1 MKILIV
7 THGRAGSTSLQYAL
21 SDVLNIEKI
30 IEPFNTDLWEN
41 SFKSE
46 PNYKGVEIPNN
57 SIFKVIIGQDDD
69 WILDKIYDFDKVII
83 LMRDNLKDT
92 IISSQNAL
100 KYGYLDNYS
109 PTEKI
114 TSEQITYVTSN
125 YNKLVNFNNVL
136 DTINFKNK
144 KIIWY
149 NEIFS
154 DYHSSFEVLRSFISL
169 KVEQFDEM
177 WNNYLNPKYRLN
189 NG

>member
-1 MKILIV
+1 VKILIV

-100 KYGYLDNYS
+100 KYGYLDNY
-109 PTEKI
+109 
-114 TSEQITYVTSN
+114 
-125 YNKLVNFNNVL
+125 
-136 DTINFKNK
+136 
-144 KIIWY
+144 
-149 NEIFS
+149 
-154 DYHSSFEVLRSFISL
+154 
-169 KVEQFDEM
+169 
-177 WNNYLNPKYRLN
+177 
-189 NG
+189 